1 MAVLRKGRLVVV
13 DSLERLRAIAV
24 RRLEIELAGAAPS
37 AAEIRALPG
46 VRQATLD
53 GARLDVA
60 YEGSADPLIKA
71 LAVYDVRAIRSRDD
85 DLEDIF
91 LHYYRDGE
99 DA

>member
-1 MAVLRKGRLVVV
+1 M
-13 DSLERLRAIAV
+13 
-24 RRLEIELAGAAPS
+24 
-37 AAEIRALPG
+37 
-46 VRQATLD
+46 D
-53 GARLDVA
+53 GAQLDVA

>member
-1 MAVLRKGRLVVV
+1 VAVLRKGRLVVV

-24 RRLEIELAGAAPS
+24 RRLAIELAGAAPS
-37 AAEIRALPG
+37 AAEIGALPG

-53 GARLDVA
+53 GAQLDVA

-85 DLEDIF
+85 DLEDLF